1 MPEIIELLEE
11 EKEVVQE
18 QLIDYSKKG
27 NSYAIGVTNEKLKY
41 INYLIKKAYAKY
53 DIEEDSEQVEWNKSN
68 LSVSDEESIEE

>member
-11 EKEVVQE
+11 EREIVQE
-18 QLIDYSKKG
+18 QLIEYSKKG

-53 DIEEDSEQVEWNKSN
+53 DIEEDSEQVDWNKSN
-68 LSVSDEESIEE
+68 LPDSEEDSEEE